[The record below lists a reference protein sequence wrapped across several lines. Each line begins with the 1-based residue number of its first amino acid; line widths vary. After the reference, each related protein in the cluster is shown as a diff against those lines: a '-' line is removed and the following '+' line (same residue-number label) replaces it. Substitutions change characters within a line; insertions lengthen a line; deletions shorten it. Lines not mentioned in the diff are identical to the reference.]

1 MWLRSDMETVT
12 INRLPCRI
20 EETNE
25 SVDMARF
32 EKTFRMKDGQQSAI
46 FQGRPLRA
54 TEYKN
59 ENIVLAKQDGEE
71 FKEVGKVDKV
81 VSWRLHPIHEKE
93 PIDVSVN
100 RFLSENMC
108 VTRTLAPAPRLARCS
123 RSCSRY

>member
-1 MWLRSDMETVT
+1 MGTHPIFESDFDCLTDMETVT

-54 TEYKN
+54 TEYKDG
-59 ENIVLAKQDGEE
+59 NIILAKQDGED
-71 FKEVGKVDKV
+71 FKEVAKVDKL
-81 VSWRLHPIHEKE
+81 VSWRLHPVHEKE
-93 PIDVSVN
+93 PLDHLLYVLPDV
-100 RFLSENMC
+100 
-108 VTRTLAPAPRLARCS
+108 LAAVHDTE
-123 RSCSRY
+123 

>member
-12 INRLPCRI
+12 INRLPCKI

-59 ENIVLAKQDGEE
+59 ENIVLAKQDGEV
-71 FKEVGKVDKV
+71 FKEVGKVDKL
-81 VSWRLHPIHEKE
+81 VSWRLHPVHEKE

-100 RFLSENMC
+100 RFLK
-108 VTRTLAPAPRLARCS
+108 
-123 RSCSRY
+123 

>member
-1 MWLRSDMETVT
+1 MWLCLDMDTVT

-54 TEYKN
+54 TEYKDG
-59 ENIVLAKQDGEE
+59 NIILAKQDGED
-71 FKEVGKVDKV
+71 FKEVAKVDKL
-81 VSWRLHPIHEKE
+81 VSWRLHPVHEKE
-93 PIDVSVN
+93 PLDVSKSVC
-100 RFLSENMC
+100 R
-108 VTRTLAPAPRLARCS
+108 RII
-123 RSCSRY
+123 

>member
-1 MWLRSDMETVT
+1 MWFRLDMETVT
-12 INRLPCRI
+12 INRLPCKI

-54 TEYKN
+54 AEYKN

-71 FKEVGKVDKV
+71 FKEVGKVDKL
-81 VSWRLHPIHEKE
+81 VSSRSHPVHEKE
-93 PIDVSVN
+93 PLDVSAYHFVI
-100 RFLSENMC
+100 
-108 VTRTLAPAPRLARCS
+108 
-123 RSCSRY
+123 

>member
-1 MWLRSDMETVT
+1 MQLLMWSSLDMDTVT

-59 ENIVLAKQDGEE
+59 GNIVLAKQDGEE
-71 FKEVGKVDKV
+71 FKEVAKVDKL
-81 VSWRLHPIHEKE
+81 VSWRLHPVHEKE
-93 PIDVSVN
+93 PLDVSIS
-100 RFLSENMC
+100 FQSSEILGLVEI
-108 VTRTLAPAPRLARCS
+108 VTFTLASALRFT
-123 RSCSRY
+123 

>member
-1 MWLRSDMETVT
+1 MGTHPIFESDFDCLTDMETVT

-32 EKTFRMKDGQQSAI
+32 EKTYRTKDGQQSAI

-71 FKEVGKVDKV
+71 FKEVAKVEKL
-81 VSWRLHPIHEKE
+81 VSWRLHPVHEKE
-93 PIDVSVN
+93 PLDHLLHVLPDV
-100 RFLSENMC
+100 
-108 VTRTLAPAPRLARCS
+108 LAAVHDTE
-123 RSCSRY
+123 